1 MPKYFCEYCGIYLTH
16 SSPGG
21 RNQHSRGR
29 KHINNKIEYYS
40 QILYEFQQNISN
52 NLAKMTS
59 RFINKPKN
67 QLDNKQNE
75 TDSKINDD
83 NKNKTE
89 EKIEIENL
97 KEIPIKKTLI
107 HISGQMPISVP
118 LQYVPNIPINEK
130 IMKAIPNKFL
140 NPQFKKMSAQIQDD
154 ISHREI
160 VDINEGEDVE
170 ENKNNQTVGKI
181 KEKPISSKN
190 ILENLKRMKY
200 SYNDPNPDN
209 NEHLLKDLLKNE
221 EEDDKNKNN

>member
-52 NLAKMTS
+52 NLVKMTS
-59 RFINKPKN
+59 RFINRPKN

-75 TDSKINDD
+75 NNSKN
-83 NKNKTE
+83 NNE
-89 EKIEIENL
+89 NGNKIEENIEIDNL
-97 KEIPIKKTLI
+97 KDIPIKNTMI
-107 HISGQMPISVP
+107 HISGQIPFSVP
-118 LQYVPNIPINEK
+118 PQFVPNIPINEK

-140 NPQFKKMSAQIQDD
+140 QPQFKKISTSIQED
-154 ISHREI
+154 IPNREI
-160 VDINEGEDVE
+160 VDINEGEDE
-170 ENKNNQTVGKI
+170 ENKNNQTIGKN
-181 KEKPISSKN
+181 KDKPNPSKN

-209 NEHLLKDLLKNE
+209 NEHLLTDLLKNE
-221 EEDDKNKNN
+221 EEDEKNKNN